1 MIRIFA
7 RQIVSLRS
15 EKGQALPFVAM
26 VGLLIFLFFA
36 MTMNLAELVNTKIKA
51 QNAADASALSAAVWE
66 ARGLNLVAAANV
78 NLVALWVY
86 FLADLYVDALLFGA
100 CGLVCMS
107 GEEILM
113 PACILCLAFALLELV
128 SFLGWVVTADQT
140 CVTQTEILRAFG
152 LTGPRQGDPQGTGLV
167 VDLLE
172 TEGKQI
178 LDLNYSFKP
187 NTQEESRELYSYA
200 AGADDIFG
208 KPTWCELVVGIL
220 YYMSWELVMKSD
232 PDAMREL
239 WLGSSEAVPGECR
252 EEGLC
257 NLVAQLYASGQCAP
271 ENDILRVLADRL
283 PTYDLYRLVPL
294 ALNTEV
300 TDPDPPDPDN
310 PGLVPLE
317 ETLQVSVCARRE
329 QRPPVLLGE
338 CPAGAQNRF
347 PCPSQA
353 QYSFAS
359 ARTFSYSASYF
370 YNVAIAGVT
379 GLAEP
384 IRLIPFAMDWQAR
397 LFPLD
402 ERGYNGSVSKI
413 PDEPAREFLLANVL
427 SSNGQAFFLY

>member
-1 MIRIFA
+1 MIKVFA
-7 RQIVSLRS
+7 RQLVSIRS

-36 MTMNLAELVNTKIKA
+36 MAVNLADLLNAKIKA

-66 ARGLNLVAAANV
+66 ARGLNLVAATNM
-78 NLVALWVY
+78 NLLGLWVY
-86 FLADLYVDALLFGA
+86 FLADLYVDYLLLGA
-100 CGLVCMS
+100 CGLVCLS
-107 GEEILM
+107 EDEALM
-113 PACILCLAFALLELV
+113 PVCVLCLASAILELIGL
-128 SFLGWVVTADQT
+128 LGLVVTADQT
-140 CVTQTEILRAFG
+140 CVAQTEILSAFG
-152 LTGPRQGDPQGTGLV
+152 LTGPRQGDPQGTGLLL
-167 VDLLE
+167 DLLE
-172 TEGKQI
+172 AEGKQI

-187 NTQEESRELYSYA
+187 NTAEEARELYSYT

-208 KPTWCELVVGIL
+208 KPTWCELIVGIL
-220 YYMSWELVMKSD
+220 YYMSWELVMVND

-239 WLGSSEAVPGECR
+239 WLGSSEAAPGECR

-271 ENDILRVLADRL
+271 EYDILKVLADRL
-283 PTYDLYRLVPL
+283 PFYDLYRVVPL
-294 ALNTEV
+294 ALNTEI

-317 ETLQVSVCARRE
+317 EMLHVSVCAQRE
-329 QRPPVLLGE
+329 QRAPVLLGE
-338 CPAGAQNRF
+338 CPAVAGNRF
-347 PCPSQA
+347 ACPNQA

-359 ARTFSYSASYF
+359 ARAFSPSASYF

-379 GLAEP
+379 GLSEP

-397 LFPLD
+397 LFPMD
-402 ERGYNGSVSKI
+402 ERGYNGTVALVPKES
-413 PDEPAREFLLANVL
+413 ARDFLMANVL